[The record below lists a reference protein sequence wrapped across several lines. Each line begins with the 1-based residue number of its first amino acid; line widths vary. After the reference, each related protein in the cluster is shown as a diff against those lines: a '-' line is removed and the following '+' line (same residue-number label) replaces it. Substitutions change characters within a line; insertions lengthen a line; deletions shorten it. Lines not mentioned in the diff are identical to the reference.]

1 MHERPFKAYYPF
13 KAFNELYKLGQAVEL
28 SIHGGHITALAARG
42 AGKRAIMLVNT
53 SKRAEKCVLEGLPD
67 GDMQLKLIDHRH
79 DLTDAGSVSVNDGH
93 AEINMGGYNV
103 ALLMA

>member
-1 MHERPFKAYYPF
+1 M
-13 KAFNELYKLGQAVEL
+13 
-28 SIHGGHITALAARG
+28 
-42 AGKRAIMLVNT
+42 
-53 SKRAEKCVLEGLPD
+53 LEGLPD

-79 DLTDAGSVSVNDGH
+79 DLTDAGNVSVNDGH

>member
-1 MHERPFKAYYPF
+1 M
-13 KAFNELYKLGQAVEL
+13 
-28 SIHGGHITALAARG
+28 SIQGGHITALAAKG
-42 AGKRAIMLVNT
+42 EGKRAILLVNT
-53 SKRAEKCVLEGLPD
+53 GKRAEKCVLDGLPD

-79 DLTDAGSVSVNDGH
+79 DLTDAGRVSVNDGH